1 MSGSDVRLCELRND
15 LALAVELAGK
25 RYYTFLQQITSA
37 IIHPHCVYLEQSE
50 GLFPAGSILG
60 ERLPEED
67 VRIVETAD
75 NSHQQDVPVLPGAQR
90 RKLYFNP
97 AYFDRQLL
105 LVSCLTG
112 RRGGGRHGEK
122 CCLFPIRASHPRV
135 FDVWNAFNGRALDVC
150 SIRLRSYALDQRQDN
165 LKTARRFPRPHLR
178 LPSSSC
184 SKSEKSSPSP
194 STRWLQRDLFLPSS
208 VSASVLF
215 KERLLS
221 ALQNK

>member
-1 MSGSDVRLCELRND
+1 MRIIELLSHSR
-15 LALAVELAGK
+15 AYQ
-25 RYYTFLQQITSA
+25 RSRMFLQQITSA

-50 GLFPAGSILG
+50 GPFPAGSILG

-67 VRIVETAD
+67 VRVVETAD
-75 NSHQQDVPVLPGAQR
+75 NPHQQDVPVLPGAQR

-112 RRGGGRHGEK
+112 RREGRRK

-135 FDVWNAFNGRALDVC
+135 FEVWNAFNGRTLDVC
-150 SIRLRSYALDQRQDN
+150 SIRLRSYTLDQRQDN

-184 SKSEKSSPSP
+184 SKSEKSSLSP
-194 STRWLQRDLFLPSS
+194 STRWLQRDLFLPSL
-208 VSASVLF
+208 VSTFVFF

-221 ALQNK
+221 IL

>member
-1 MSGSDVRLCELRND
+1 MKLSRSR
-15 LALAVELAGK
+15 VELAVQ
-25 RYYTFLQQITSA
+25 RCRTLFQQITSA

-50 GLFPAGSILG
+50 GPFAAGSILG

-67 VRIVETAD
+67 VRVVETAD
-75 NSHQQDVPVLPGAQR
+75 NPHQQDVPVLPGAQR

-112 RRGGGRHGEK
+112 RRGAAGRDGEK

-135 FDVWNAFNGRALDVC
+135 FEVWNAFNGCTLDVC

-165 LKTARRFPRPHLR
+165 LKTARRVPRPHLR
-178 LPSSSC
+178 PPSSSC

-194 STRWLQRDLFLPSS
+194 STRWLRKDLFLPSLVS
-208 VSASVLF
+208 VICVLF
-215 KERLLS
+215 EERL
-221 ALQNK
+221 

>member
-1 MSGSDVRLCELRND
+1 M
-15 LALAVELAGK
+15 
-25 RYYTFLQQITSA
+25 
-37 IIHPHCVYLEQSE
+37 
-50 GLFPAGSILG
+50 GSILG

-67 VRIVETAD
+67 VRVVETAE
-75 NSHQQDVPVLPGAQR
+75 NPHQQDVPVLPGAQR

-112 RRGGGRHGEK
+112 QRGGKDAGEK

-135 FDVWNAFNGRALDVC
+135 FEVWNAFNGRTLNVC

-165 LKTARRFPRPHLR
+165 LKTARRFSRPHLR

-194 STRWLQRDLFLPSS
+194 NTRWLQKDLFLFSM
-208 VSASVLF
+208 VSAVFF
-215 KERLLS
+215 KERLFEIINKTKG
-221 ALQNK
+221 AL